1 MTDVTTDILLGI
13 FLIFCRVGGCLLIAP
28 GFSSNRIPLH
38 VRLFIALTTSLALAP
53 VLLEKVRGEVTAL
66 VPAEMLA
73 SIGSELL
80 TGLLIGLLGRVYFLA
95 LQTMLNAVAMALGLG
110 GMPGAPIDES
120 EPLPPISS
128 FIMMTATA
136 ILFLSDLH
144 WELYRGLVASYAR
157 LPMGEG
163 FGVRLSLTQLVDQVG
178 VAFVLALRISSPFI
192 LYSVIVNLAVGLT
205 NKLTP
210 QLPVYFLATPF
221 VMVGGLLIMYFAA
234 NDYVLL
240 FMDAFST
247 WLRDG

>member
-1 MTDVTTDILLGI
+1 VTQVTSEILLGI

-28 GFSSNRIPLH
+28 GFSSNRIPLQ

-53 VLLEKVRGEVTAL
+53 VLLGKVQDGVTTQIPATML
-66 VPAEMLA
+66 V

-80 TGLLIGLLGRVYFLA
+80 TGLLIGLLARVYFLA
-95 LQTMLNAVAMALGLG
+95 LQTMLSAVAMALGLG
-110 GMPGAPIDES
+110 GMPGTPIDEA

-128 FIMMTATA
+128 FIMMAATA

-163 FGVRLSLTQLVDQVG
+163 FGMRLSLTQLVDQIG

-192 LYSVIVNLAVGLT
+192 VYSVIVNLAVGLT
-205 NKLTP
+205 NKLAP
-210 QLPVYFLATPF
+210 QIPVYFLATPF
-221 VMVGGLLIMYFAA
+221 VMIGGLLVMYFAA
-234 NDYVLL
+234 HDYVLL
-240 FMDAFST
+240 FMEAFST
-247 WLRDG
+247 WLRNG

>member
-1 MTDVTTDILLGI
+1 VTEASSEILVGI

-28 GFSSNRIPLH
+28 GFSSFRIPMQ

-53 VLLEKVRGEVTAL
+53 VLLTKISTGATDLAPATML
-66 VPAEMLA
+66 V

-95 LQTMLNAVAMALGLG
+95 LQTMLSAVAMALSLG
-110 GMPGAPIDES
+110 GMPGTPIDEA

-128 FIMMTATA
+128 FIMMAATA
-136 ILFLSDLH
+136 ILFFTDLH
-144 WELYRGLVASYAR
+144 WELYRGIVESYTR
-157 LPMGEG
+157 LPMGVG
-163 FGVRLSLTQLVDQVG
+163 FGTRLSLNQLVDQITA
-178 VAFVLALRISSPFI
+178 AFVLALRISSPFI

-210 QLPVYFLATPF
+210 QIPVYFLATPF
-221 VMVGGLLIMYFAA
+221 IMLGGLFIMYFAA
-234 NDYVLL
+234 QDYVLL

-247 WLRDG
+247 WLRNG

>member
-1 MTDVTTDILLGI
+1 VTQVTSEILLGI

-28 GFSSNRIPLH
+28 GFASNRIPLQ

-53 VLLEKVRGEVTAL
+53 VLLGKVRGEVTAQ
-66 VPAEMLA
+66 VPATMLV

-95 LQTMLNAVAMALGLG
+95 LQTMLTAVAMALGLG
-110 GMPGAPIDES
+110 GMPGTPIDEA

-128 FIMMTATA
+128 FIMMAATA
-136 ILFLSDLH
+136 ILFFSDLH

-163 FGVRLSLTQLVDQVG
+163 FGMRLSLTQLVDQVG

-192 LYSVIVNLAVGLT
+192 VYSVIVNLAVGLT
-205 NKLTP
+205 NKLAP
-210 QLPVYFLATPF
+210 QIPVYFLATPF
-221 VMVGGLLIMYFAA
+221 VMLGGLLVMYFAA
-234 NDYVLL
+234 HDYVLL
-240 FMDAFST
+240 FMEAFST
-247 WLRDG
+247 WLRNG

>member
-1 MTDVTTDILLGI
+1 MTQVTSEILLGI

-28 GFSSNRIPLH
+28 GFSSNRIPLQ

-53 VLLEKVRGEVTAL
+53 VLLGKVQDGVTTQIPATML
-66 VPAEMLA
+66 V

-80 TGLLIGLLGRVYFLA
+80 TGLLIGLLARVYFLA
-95 LQTMLNAVAMALGLG
+95 LQTMLSAVAMALGLG
-110 GMPGAPIDES
+110 GMPGTPIDEA

-128 FIMMTATA
+128 FIMMAATA

-163 FGVRLSLTQLVDQVG
+163 FGMRLSLTQLVDQIG

-192 LYSVIVNLAVGLT
+192 VYSVIVNLAVGLT
-205 NKLTP
+205 NKLAP
-210 QLPVYFLATPF
+210 QIPVYFLATPF
-221 VMVGGLLIMYFAA
+221 VMIGGLLVMYLAA
-234 NDYVLL
+234 HDYVLL
-240 FMDAFST
+240 FMEAFST
-247 WLRDG
+247 WLRNG